1 MKFENK
7 FTQHF
12 LSGEIRTEDKFLEHV
27 RVRANEIMKK
37 CDNVPS
43 MRTSNAV
50 LFAVTETRRTGDT
63 HTESV
68 KFQVRENA
76 RTHAQIEQVTVY
88 DTYRNKDGILV
99 SENSEGMSFDTKE
112 KSGKYIHTQDRSKKS
127 THSFKYYAVPF
138 FGRKLVSNVEKTESP
153 IQEII
158 NDL

>member
-1 MKFENK
+1 MKFENIS
-7 FTQHF
+7 FIQGF
-12 LSGEIRTEDKFLEHV
+12 LSGVIKTGDEDLEHV

-37 CDNVPS
+37 CNNVPS

-50 LFAVTETRRTGDT
+50 LFAVTETRKTGET

-68 KFQVRENA
+68 KFQVKENA

-99 SENSEGMSFDTKE
+99 SENSEGMTFDTKD
-112 KSGKYIHTQDRSKKS
+112 KSGKYIHTQDRCKKS
-127 THSFKYYAVPF
+127 THSFKYYQF
-138 FGRKLVSNVEKTESP
+138 FGRKHVSIEKTEAP

>member
-1 MKFENK
+1 MKFENIS
-7 FTQHF
+7 FIQGF
-12 LSGEIRTEDKFLEHV
+12 LSGVIKTGDEDLEHV

-37 CDNVPS
+37 CNNVPS

-50 LFAVTETRRTGDT
+50 LFAVTETKKTGET

-99 SENSEGMSFDTKE
+99 SEKSEGMTFDTKN
-112 KSGKYIHTQDRSKKS
+112 KSGKYIRTQDRSKKL
-127 THSFKYYAVPF
+127 THPFKYYQF
-138 FGRKLVSNVEKTESP
+138 FGRKIVSTEKTESP